1 MLKLIKYL
9 KSSVASIL
17 IIVVLLVGQAACDL
31 TLPQYTSNI
40 VNVGIQ
46 QGGVENAAPTVIRV
60 SEMNK
65 LFLFMSQAEQDTVLQ
80 SYKKLDKADMT
91 AADADKALKKYPQF
105 AKEPLYERTAKDDET
120 IDALSRLLS
129 KPMLVVMGFSGDN
142 EEMGAMADQMLAS
155 LPPQMAGKDV
165 FDVLAMM
172 TDEQRSQ
179 MNPHTFLMLYTL

>member
-91 AADADKALKKYPQF
+91 AADADKAAQKVSAARQ
-105 AKEPLYERTAKDDET
+105 
-120 IDALSRLLS
+120 
-129 KPMLVVMGFSGDN
+129 
-142 EEMGAMADQMLAS
+142 GAA
-155 LPPQMAGKDV
+155 V
-165 FDVLAMM
+165 
-172 TDEQRSQ
+172 
-179 MNPHTFLMLYTL
+179 

>member
-91 AADADKALKKYPQF
+91 GGRCRQGAQKVSAARQ
-105 AKEPLYERTAKDDET
+105 
-120 IDALSRLLS
+120 
-129 KPMLVVMGFSGDN
+129 
-142 EEMGAMADQMLAS
+142 GAA
-155 LPPQMAGKDV
+155 V
-165 FDVLAMM
+165 
-172 TDEQRSQ
+172 
-179 MNPHTFLMLYTL
+179 

>member
-65 LFLFMSQAEQDTVLQ
+65 LFLFMSRRSRIRCCSPTRSWISRHDGGRCRQGVKSIRSSPRSRCMSARPR
-80 SYKKLDKADMT
+80 MT
-91 AADADKALKKYPQF
+91 
-105 AKEPLYERTAKDDET
+105 
-120 IDALSRLLS
+120 
-129 KPMLVVMGFSGDN
+129 KP
-142 EEMGAMADQMLAS
+142 
-155 LPPQMAGKDV
+155 
-165 FDVLAMM
+165 
-172 TDEQRSQ
+172 
-179 MNPHTFLMLYTL
+179 